1 MLDRAVTNLLENAH
15 KWSPIG
21 SPVEVRLA
29 DGVVTVTDHGP
40 GIAAE
45 ERDKVWNRFY
55 RTDEA
60 RTMQGS
66 GLGLAIVRHIVETHA
81 GSVFVD
87 AGEDGGAVVGFRLP
101 GVTPA

>member
-1 MLDRAVTNLLENAH
+1 MEAREHLLLE
-15 KWSPIG
+15 
-21 SPVEVRLA
+21 
-29 DGVVTVTDHGP
+29 VTDHGP
-40 GIAAE
+40 GIPAE

-81 GSVFVD
+81 GSVFVKEAD
-87 AGEDGGAVVGFRLP
+87 HGGAVVGFRLP
-101 GVTPA
+101 GVTAI